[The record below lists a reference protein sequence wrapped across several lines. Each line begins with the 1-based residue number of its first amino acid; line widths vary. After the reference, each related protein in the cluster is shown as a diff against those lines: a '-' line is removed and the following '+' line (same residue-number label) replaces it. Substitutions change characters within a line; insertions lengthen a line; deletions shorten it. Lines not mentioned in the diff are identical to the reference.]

1 MRNQMPPPRVY
12 LLVLLAVVLPLSA
25 FSSSCPATRGRGEAF
40 QASDDVTINYSV
52 LGEGSRT
59 LIALHG
65 FGSSLDTWNDIAPNL
80 KSHYRLV
87 TLDLVG
93 FGLSAHPKEFHY
105 TVQQQAGAVASFVEF
120 ITARFGGNP
129 VTLIGHSYGGSVAM
143 VSLGFL
149 KDRNKSLVDRLILI
163 DALGFPQHVHFPLY
177 INILRVPIV
186 NRLVLSLTPATF
198 RARWVL
204 NGVLF
209 RHSLVTSERV
219 CRYAQFFDTPG
230 SHTAFIRTARQ
241 LGNKAEVARLSKEIA
256 RIDVP
261 TLIIWGAHD
270 RLIPPRQADL
280 LGQAIPNSQKPS
292 FLESGHVP
300 HEEQPAQTAS
310 LIEKFLGHY

>member
-1 MRNQMPPPRVY
+1 
-12 LLVLLAVVLPLSA
+12 LLTLLTVVLPLSA
-25 FSSSCPATRGRGEAF
+25 FPSSCPAPRGRDEAF
-40 QASDDVTINYSV
+40 QASPGVTINYSV
-52 LGEGSRT
+52 MGDGSRT
-59 LIALHG
+59 IVALHG
-65 FGSSLDTWNDIAPNL
+65 FGSSLDTWNDIAPDL

-93 FGLSAHPKEFHY
+93 FGLSAHPKAFPY
-105 TVQQQAGAVASFVEF
+105 TVQEQAGAVASFVKF
-120 ITARFGGNP
+120 ITARFGGAP

-149 KDRNKSLVDRLILI
+149 RDQNKSLVDHLILI
-163 DALGFPQHVHFPLY
+163 DALGFPQNVHFPLY

-186 NRLVLSLTPATF
+186 NRLVLNLTPANF

-204 NGVLF
+204 NRVFF

-230 SHTAFIRTARQ
+230 SHTAFIRTAHQ
-241 LGNKAEVARLSKEIA
+241 LGNKVEVARLSKEIA

-261 TLIIWGAHD
+261 TLIIWGSHD
-270 RLIPPRQADL
+270 RLIPPPQADL
-280 LGQAIPNSQKPS
+280 LHQAISNSQKPS

-310 LIEKFLGHY
+310 LIEEFLGHY